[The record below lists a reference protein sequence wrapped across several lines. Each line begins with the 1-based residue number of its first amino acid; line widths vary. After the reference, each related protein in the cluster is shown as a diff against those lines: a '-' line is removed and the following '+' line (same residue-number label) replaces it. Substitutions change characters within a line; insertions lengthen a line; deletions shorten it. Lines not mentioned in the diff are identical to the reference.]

1 MFKVQCIFEINGEK
15 LLVKF
20 DYVRNVCRL
29 PVFKREIFN

>member
-15 LLVKF
+15 SLVKF